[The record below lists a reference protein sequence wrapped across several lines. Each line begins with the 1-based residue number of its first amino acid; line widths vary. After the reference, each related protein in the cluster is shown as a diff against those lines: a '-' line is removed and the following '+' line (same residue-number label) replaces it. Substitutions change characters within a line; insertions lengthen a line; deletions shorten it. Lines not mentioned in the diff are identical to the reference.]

1 MNPKIS
7 EKEWLEDFQ
16 DFVRAEGSPVPHE
29 TSKAIL
35 ERIHEALNPSPWI
48 IFFKL
53 LSIHTVVGTLSLA
66 ICNQFG
72 MSPFETNFSLSEY
85 MMKFGHSACM
95 ASCGFLFIGLTIA
108 LCRPLLRPEE
118 FRVLKKNAALQVFG
132 LSTLSLV
139 IFFAFGA
146 EIVLTVGLLWLI
158 GAMVGGLTF
167 TLLPRLHTGQA
178 GENI

>member
-16 DFVRAEGSPVPHE
+16 DFVRTDGGPVPLE

-35 ERIHEALNPSPWI
+35 ERIHKALSPSPWI

-53 LSIHTVVGTLSLA
+53 MSVHTIVGTLSLA

-72 MSPFETNFSLSEY
+72 MNPFQTNFSLSEY

-95 ASCGFLFIGLTIA
+95 TFCGFVFISLTVA
-108 LCRPLLRPEE
+108 LSRPLLRPEE
-118 FRVLKKNAALQVFG
+118 FRVLKKNAPLQIFAL
-132 LSTLSLV
+132 SSLSLV
-139 IFFAFGA
+139 TFFAFGA
-146 EIVLTVGLLWLI
+146 EIIFTVGLLWFF
-158 GAMVGGLTF
+158 GAMLGGMAF
-167 TLLPRLHTGQA
+167 TLLPYRLGTSRRS
-178 GENI
+178 